1 MAFHYDMITVYP
13 TKQEKKKIKALGH
26 DWMHDYLIAEFQAI
40 VAQATFAIPKDDL
53 ALIRKLTQRK
63 EIIFP
68 SADII
73 SSNDGYIR
81 SEEDIDPG
89 MYSILS
95 KNTAVIILKLL
106 RTLTGS
112 TYPAISEQAHSYLL
126 SISDDCEYTCT
137 KLLAHTIEYDGV
149 KFTYRNYAPVVKLV
163 KRLENFNVMLLK
175 YLNYFNELNLEY
187 DVAEIIDEFIDKFNT
202 QNKNS

>member
-1 MAFHYDMITVYP
+1 MALHYDEISVYP

-26 DWMHDYLIAEFQAI
+26 DWMHNYLIAEFQAI
-40 VAQATFAIPKDDL
+40 VAQATFTIPKDDL
-53 ALIRKLTQRK
+53 ALIKKLTQRK

-68 SADII
+68 SADIV

-89 MYSILS
+89 MYSVLSESTITIL
-95 KNTAVIILKLL
+95 LKML
-106 RTLTGS
+106 RTLTSS

-126 SISDDCEYTCT
+126 SFSDDCEYTCT
-137 KLLAHTIEYDGV
+137 KLLTHTIEYDGAR
-149 KFTYRNYAPVVKLV
+149 FTYRNYAPVVKLV
-163 KRLENFNVMLLK
+163 KRLDNFNVTLLK

-187 DVAEIIDEFIDKFNT
+187 DVAESIDELVDKFKT
-202 QNKNS
+202 QNS

>member
-1 MAFHYDMITVYP
+1 MALHYDMITVYP
-13 TKQEKKKIKALGH
+13 TKQEKKKMKAAGH
-26 DWMHDYLIAEFQAI
+26 EWIHYYLFAEFQAI
-40 VAQATFAIPKDDL
+40 IAQTTFTIPKDDL
-53 ALIRKLTQRK
+53 VLIKKLTQRK

-68 SADII
+68 SANIV

-89 MYSILS
+89 MYSVFSEATITILQ
-95 KNTAVIILKLL
+95 KLL
-106 RTLTGS
+106 QTLTLS

-126 SISDDCEYTCT
+126 SFSDDCEYTCT

-149 KFTYRNYAPVVKLV
+149 KFTYRHYTPVVKLV
-163 KRLENFNVMLLK
+163 KRLEHFNVILLK

-187 DVAEIIDEFIDKFNT
+187 DVAESIDDLVARCNT
-202 QNKNS
+202 KK